1 MFLLRK
7 IKAVGIPTK
16 TAQLTIRSLSRKLRT
31 WLPGAM
37 KFKVTKTRDTVTV
50 MKATCPG
57 CLIRSD
63 CFVPSKKFDENLIK
77 IQI

>member
-1 MFLLRK
+1 M
-7 IKAVGIPTK
+7 KAVGIPTNTTK
-16 TAQLTIRSLSRKLRT
+16 LIIRSLSRKLRT

-37 KFKVTKTRDTVTV
+37 KLKVTKMRDAATV